1 MGIQLQKRALG
12 ARIAGFRFGARKE
25 GHRTLPP
32 LAQTAGNLLF
42 VVPLVVLTLLVPQAN
57 AQRMDLVTAI
67 RMAPDPNHKM
77 VGFRCL
83 VNDDRRRYIC
93 LIDSGATNTIVSDRI
108 VKAEG
113 PVIEIRT
120 GNGVVRVHQREVSL
134 TIADG
139 LELKSNAFIQS
150 MMLQGVDILVGQ
162 DVLRQFKSVI
172 FDYENAQV
180 EFRR

>member
-1 MGIQLQKRALG
+1 MGRKIEKRALG
-12 ARIAGFRFGARKE
+12 AWSTGFEFGARNE
-25 GHRTLPP
+25 GRRTLPS
-32 LAQTAGNLLF
+32 LARMAVNLLF
-42 VVPLVVLTLLVPQAN
+42 VAPLVFLSVFIPQAN
-57 AQRMDLVTAI
+57 AQGMNPMTAI
-67 RMAPDPNHKM
+67 RMAADPNHKM
-77 VGFRCL
+77 VGVPCQ
-83 VNDDRRRYIC
+83 VNDDPRRYIC
-93 LIDSGATNTIVSDRI
+93 LIDSGATNTIVSDRV

-113 PVIEIRT
+113 PVIEMTT

-134 TIADG
+134 TIGDCV
-139 LELKSNAFIQS
+139 ELKSKAFIQS

>member
-1 MGIQLQKRALG
+1 MR
-12 ARIAGFRFGARKE
+12 RDAGTG
-25 GHRTLPP
+25 LVMP
-32 LAQTAGNLLF
+32 LAERPVAALFAIMVCLGLLA
-42 VVPLVVLTLLVPQAN
+42 PQAS
-57 AQRMDLVTAI
+57 AQKMDLVTAV
-67 RMAPDPNHKM
+67 RMAADPDHKM
-77 VGFRCL
+77 VGFPCQ
-83 VNDDRRRYIC
+83 VNDDRRHYAC
-93 LIDSGATNTIVSDRI
+93 LIDSGATNTIVSDRV

-113 PVIEIRT
+113 PVTEMST

-134 TIADG
+134 TIADS
-139 LELKSNAFIQS
+139 LQLRTKAFVQS

>member
-1 MGIQLQKRALG
+1 MGRQLRKRALG
-12 ARIAGFRFGARKE
+12 PRSS
-25 GHRTLPP
+25 
-32 LAQTAGNLLF
+32 LLF
-42 VVPLVVLTLLVPQAN
+42 VAPLVFLAVFVPRAQA
-57 AQRMDLVTAI
+57 QSVDPVTAI
-67 RMAPDPNHKM
+67 RMAADPSHKM
-77 VGFRCL
+77 VGFPCQ
-83 VNDDRRRYIC
+83 VNDDPRRYVC
-93 LIDSGATNTIVSDRI
+93 LIDSGATNTIVSDRV

-113 PVIEIRT
+113 PVIEMST

-134 TIADG
+134 TIAGG
-139 LELKSNAFIQS
+139 LELKSKAFIQS